1 MICAKDRDESL
12 EKIMNLQADIHG
24 NQAVIKYMQI
34 RMDSLERYSNLP
46 SYGMKLMKFEQEME
60 RARDQ

>member
-1 MICAKDRDESL
+1 
-12 EKIMNLQADIHG
+12 MNLEASIHG